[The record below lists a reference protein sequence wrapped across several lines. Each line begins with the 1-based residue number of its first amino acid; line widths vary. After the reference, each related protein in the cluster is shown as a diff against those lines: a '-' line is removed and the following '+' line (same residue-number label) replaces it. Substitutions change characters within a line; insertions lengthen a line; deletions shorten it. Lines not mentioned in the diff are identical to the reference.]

1 MFELDFTRS
10 YYCYVC
16 HPKDDSVCLSLNL
29 RCFSF
34 ISLKTKFHA
43 SMQLNY
49 VPFRF
54 ISLKTFLRLFA
65 TELSCF
71 KLYQGQKRF
80 SALFVLSPYLT
91 FKGNWCRRRTY
102 LRLAPND
109 CTQIADSGSYVN
121 SRQNE
126 WC

>member
-1 MFELDFTRS
+1 MFKLDFTRS

-16 HPKDDSVCLSLNL
+16 HPKDNSVCLSLDL
-29 RCFSF
+29 HCFSF

-91 FKGNWCRRRTY
+91 FKGNWCSGEDN
-102 LRLAPND
+102 PNAQYI
-109 CTQIADSGSYVN
+109 TMLSNEVSN
-121 SRQNE
+121 QNYKRK
-126 WC
+126 